1 MSIASPPDAM
11 AYTRLMQQ
19 AWEQWAAS
27 LSGHSPSLN
36 AAGEEQIERLLSGL
50 KGYFGLLESLQSQVG
65 SDAAGEQW
73 RSLLGGIFGGG
84 QPFTQAFGEASALAG
99 GGPQAWMEAWSRMQS
114 PLQSGISTML
124 GMPAFGPAR
133 EHQEHAQRLARDVL
147 DYQEQ
152 LRRYNQLLARAG
164 RRGAE
169 RFEAMLAERTEPG
182 RAVES
187 LRALYDLW
195 VDAAEEGF
203 QEVALS
209 PEWREVYGALVNAQ
223 MRVRQGVQQQ
233 AERTAREFGLPT
245 RSEVATLGQR
255 LHDLRRQVRNL
266 EERLAGAE
274 TARAEPDDPARA
286 SGPAARAAGGTRR
299 AAGSRRKSGAPRRP

>member
-1 MSIASPPDAM
+1 MSITSPPDAT
-11 AYTRLMQQ
+11 AYARLMQQ
-19 AWEQWAAS
+19 AWEQWATG
-27 LSGHSPSLN
+27 LSSHSSSLN

-65 SDAAGEQW
+65 SDATGEQW

-84 QPFTQAFGEASALAG
+84 QPFIQAFSEASALAG
-99 GGPQAWMEAWSRMQS
+99 GGPQAWMEAWSRMQN
-114 PLQSGISTML
+114 PLQSGIGTML
-124 GMPAFGPAR
+124 GMPAFGPVR
-133 EHQEHAQRLARDVL
+133 EYQERAQRLARDLL

-209 PEWREVYGALVNAQ
+209 PEWSEVYGALVNAQ

-233 AERTAREFGLPT
+233 SERTAREFGLPT

-266 EERLAGAE
+266 EGRLAGAE
-274 TARAEPDDPARA
+274 TAREEPDDSAPA
-286 SGPAARAAGGTRR
+286 SGPAARSAGGTRGT
-299 AAGSRRKSGAPRRP
+299 AGPRRKPGAPRRP